1 MTETNMAVQLEPHEI
16 PTTAALVQ
24 MYEERGGSLNRDPSI
39 GCDPIACYDHLMES
53 REYLFMSQNPSFES
67 MFSDVVHNKNEA
79 LVNAIK
85 SFIDITNSLANQ
97 AIP

>member
-16 PTTAALVQ
+16 PTTAEVVQ
-24 MYEERGGSLNRDPSI
+24 MYEERGGSLDRDPSI
-39 GCDPIACYDHLMES
+39 GCDPIACYDHLMAS